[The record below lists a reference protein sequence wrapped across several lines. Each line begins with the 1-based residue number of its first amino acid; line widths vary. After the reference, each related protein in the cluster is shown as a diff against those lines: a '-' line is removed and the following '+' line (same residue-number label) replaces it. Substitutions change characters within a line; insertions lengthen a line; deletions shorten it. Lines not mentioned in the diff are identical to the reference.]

1 MSSIRQRLMDA
12 IELRC
17 KTILKA
23 NDYATNLGANV
34 FVWRPQIDPTTF
46 QEHELPALNL
56 RDTLCQVGS
65 KQINHHEFDLTIE
78 ADVIHAKGKL
88 TAAEVRKMIADFYVC
103 LGVDRYWN
111 ETGEG
116 GERLAQRTDPV
127 SDEMTVE
134 QEGRTIGGARVTFTV
149 QFRTAPYAPDTLR

>member
-17 KTILKA
+17 KTMLKA

-56 RDTLCQVGS
+56 CDVTNDSDSQS
-65 KQINHHEFDLTIE
+65 PNNHHHTLKIQ
-78 ADVIHAKGKL
+78 ADVIHMKGHL
-88 TAAEVRKMIADFYVC
+88 TAVEVRKMIADLHKC
-103 LGVDRYWN
+103 IGADRYWH
-111 ETGEG
+111 EDGTGEK
-116 GERLAQRTDPV
+116 LAHRTDLEN
-127 SDEMTVE
+127 DAMTVE
-134 QEGRTIGGARVTFTV
+134 ELGRTIGGARVTFTV